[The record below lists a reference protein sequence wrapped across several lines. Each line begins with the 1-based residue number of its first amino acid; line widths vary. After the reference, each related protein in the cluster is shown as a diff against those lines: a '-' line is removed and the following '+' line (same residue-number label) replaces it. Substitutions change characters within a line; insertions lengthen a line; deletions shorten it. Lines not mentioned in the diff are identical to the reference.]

1 MKHLTKGPWP
11 IPALPQQPD
20 QGSGHRFQGRRS
32 LCMMVVSMA
41 DCVLTG
47 WLAYSGS
54 FGSS

>member
-41 DCVLTG
+41 DCVLTV